1 MRHFFSIEHVTA
13 VQSLIDEEL
22 LYVFLL
28 IVVFAEHSWPLLI
41 ILKQMK

>member
-1 MRHFFSIEHVTA
+1 MQHFFSFEHVTA

-28 IVVFAEHSWPLLI
+28 IVFAEHSYGPCL
-41 ILKQMK
+41 